1 MKTLNIDNVDGIAIK
16 LQQVKVE
23 VGGIAADEEM
33 VLSISEDGAHAEIW
47 RGCEPIRF
55 TGPQAKRFARQLLRM
70 SKELKTAEEQTGR
83 DSKLTEKERFCL
95 DAYIANGDAYNA
107 YLLSRESPVTTTS
120 PESLAVMVSR
130 WFGTRKVMEYL
141 AMRKEIKSLS
151 AESIIYTPVIG
162 NPK

>member
-83 DSKLTEKERFCL
+83 DSKLTEKRAVLFGRIYCKWRCL
-95 DAYIANGDAYNA
+95 QRLSPFKGISSNHHFARVACCYGFKMVWHKESYGISRYAKGD
-107 YLLSRESPVTTTS
+107 
-120 PESLAVMVSR
+120 
-130 WFGTRKVMEYL
+130 
-141 AMRKEIKSLS
+141 
-151 AESIIYTPVIG
+151 
-162 NPK
+162 